1 MPCKTLLTVITAHA
15 ARPAPDLSA
24 LDAAIGLARS
34 ENAHL
39 EALCIGIDET
49 PYGFFYGDASI
60 AVLQDAPDRAL
71 EAARAEEK
79 RLKSRLSRE
88 DIRWSV
94 DTALS
99 QQATL
104 STVVSQR
111 ARFSDLVV
119 LSRPYGEGR
128 NPVDVAV
135 LEAALFDADVP
146 VLVLPE
152 GQAIAAEPR
161 RIVVAWN
168 RSPEALSAIRAAL
181 PLLIRAQAVD
191 IAIIDP
197 EDYGPER
204 SDPGGALAQ
213 WLARHGVRAEISVLA
228 RTLPRVSEV
237 LIRHLRDRQAD
248 LLVMGAYGHSRFREA
263 ILGGATRELLET
275 APVPVLMAR

>member
-1 MPCKTLLTVITAHA
+1 MPWKTLLTVVTAHA

-24 LDAAIGLARS
+24 LDAAIGLARQS
-34 ENAHL
+34 NAHL
-39 EALCIGIDET
+39 EALCIGIDDT
-49 PYGFFYGDASI
+49 PYGFFYNDTGI

-71 EAARAEEK
+71 EAARNEEK
-79 RLKSRLSRE
+79 RLRNRLARE
-88 DIRWSV
+88 EIRWSV

-104 STVVSQR
+104 GSVISQR

-119 LSRPYGEGR
+119 LSRPYGAGR
-128 NPVDVAV
+128 SAVDVAV
-135 LEAALFDADVP
+135 VEAALFDASVP
-146 VLVLPE
+146 VLILPE
-152 GQAIAAEPR
+152 SGGISEDPG

-168 RSPEALSAIRAAL
+168 RSPEALAAIRAAL
-181 PLLIRAQAVD
+181 PVLVRAKAVD

-197 EDYGPER
+197 EDHGPER

-213 WLARHGVRAEISVLA
+213 WLSRHGVKAEISVLA
-228 RTLPRVSEV
+228 RTLPRVSDV
-237 LIRHLRDRQAD
+237 LIRHLRDREAD

-263 ILGGATRELLET
+263 ILGGATREMLEA